1 MTYEIATIVE
11 ALQPYKEELASLYSW
26 KSDLSRLVELQV
38 ISTSELDEL
47 LQLPIFEKEI
57 RVKKIV
63 HDALHSF
70 YQQDKE
76 KFEELSMW
84 LIVNWGGIRAANRED
99 TLPIVYNF
107 IEKGEK
113 PFSRIA
119 SYSKVASFMYPEE
132 CIIYDARVAYTLNWI
147 LLSREASTQFF
158 PMPLGRNSKMNAF
171 DIEVLLRLKHKERYQ
186 IDSPLAMEK
195 QFIANRDKQLYIPK
209 DEAYPKMNQL
219 IKAIHL
225 ELWQD
230 GRKELYYT
238 EMLLF
243 SMADTFVTKEIV
255 ESVDV
260 SFKSLKVLKKD
271 IKKLSTWGNRSA
283 FEYTGSV
290 HKGTTIYMGE
300 NLSSKLEIN
309 KETYRQLLSEFEGM
323 TVPIGTSRTTPTVGS
338 LGEWIQQTTNKVG
351 TTSFVGA
358 ILVAEGFAEKE
369 GSEIRFL

>member
-11 ALQPYKEELASLYSW
+11 ALQLYKEEFSSLYSW

-38 ISTSELDEL
+38 ISTPELDGL
-47 LQLPIFEKEI
+47 LQLPVFEKEI
-57 RVKKIV
+57 RVKKMV
-63 HDALHSF
+63 HYALHRF
-70 YQQDKE
+70 HKQDRV
-76 KFEELSMW
+76 KFEDLSMW
-84 LIVNWGGIRAANRED
+84 LIVDWGVIKAANRED
-99 TLPIVYNF
+99 TLPIIYNF

-147 LLSREASTQFF
+147 LLSRESGSQFF

-171 DIEVLLRLKHKERYQ
+171 DIEVLLRLKHKELYQ

-209 DEAYPKMNQL
+209 DEAYNEMNQL
-219 IKAIHL
+219 IKAVHP
-225 ELWQD
+225 ELWED
-230 GRKELYYT
+230 GRTELYYT

-260 SFKSLKVLKKD
+260 TFKPLNILKKN
-271 IKKLSTWGNRSA
+271 IKKLSTWGKRSA

-300 NLSSKLEIN
+300 HLSSKLEIS

-323 TVPIGTSRTTPTVGS
+323 TVPIGTSRTSPAEGS
-338 LGEWIQQTTNKVG
+338 LGEWIQQRTNKVG